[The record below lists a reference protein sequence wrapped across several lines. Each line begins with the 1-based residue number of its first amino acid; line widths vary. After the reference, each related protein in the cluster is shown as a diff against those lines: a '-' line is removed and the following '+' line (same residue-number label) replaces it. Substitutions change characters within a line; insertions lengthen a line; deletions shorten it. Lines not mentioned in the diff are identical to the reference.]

1 MRSSTRLSSGMVS
14 WYYALQVPWYIH
26 TYIHT
31 YITHISSNRCFQSH
45 APMVFFCVFQNKY
58 SHGFNAAEMQGANQT
73 LCLLPGM
80 YVCMYVFIR
89 ILPAGWEACQ
99 FIQSMHDSVSD
110 TETAVILYLIH
121 WLMVMIL
128 IILISF
134 FLTIPLSYSNPES
147 ISSSSSLL
155 LLRFDCNHM
164 HFAEHYHTKFHPMSV
179 VGEITV
185 NKQTSSAI

>member
-1 MRSSTRLSSGMVS
+1 MLRWSSSVSSRTSIPTDSMPRKCKGRIRRSA
-14 WYYALQVPWYIH
+14 YCP
-26 TYIHT
+26 
-31 YITHISSNRCFQSH
+31 
-45 APMVFFCVFQNKY
+45 
-58 SHGFNAAEMQGANQT
+58 
-73 LCLLPGM
+73 
-80 YVCMYVFIR
+80 VCMYVFIR

-121 WLMVMIL
+121 WLMVIIL

>member
-1 MRSSTRLSSGMVS
+1 
-14 WYYALQVPWYIH
+14 
-26 TYIHT
+26 
-31 YITHISSNRCFQSH
+31 
-45 APMVFFCVFQNKY
+45 
-58 SHGFNAAEMQGANQT
+58 
-73 LCLLPGM
+73 
-80 YVCMYVFIR
+80 
-89 ILPAGWEACQ
+89 
-99 FIQSMHDSVSD
+99 
-110 TETAVILYLIH
+110 
-121 WLMVMIL
+121 MVMIL

>member
-1 MRSSTRLSSGMVS
+1 MTRRKGDNYLGQEKQKQPRPH
-14 WYYALQVPWYIH
+14 YALINKTIIWYGFLVLCLAGALVQ

-31 YITHISSNRCFQSH
+31 YITHISSNCCFQSH
-45 APMVFFCVFQNKY
+45 APMVFFCVFQDKY

-121 WLMVMIL
+121 
-128 IILISF
+128 
-134 FLTIPLSYSNPES
+134 
-147 ISSSSSLL
+147 
-155 LLRFDCNHM
+155 
-164 HFAEHYHTKFHPMSV
+164 
-179 VGEITV
+179 
-185 NKQTSSAI
+185 